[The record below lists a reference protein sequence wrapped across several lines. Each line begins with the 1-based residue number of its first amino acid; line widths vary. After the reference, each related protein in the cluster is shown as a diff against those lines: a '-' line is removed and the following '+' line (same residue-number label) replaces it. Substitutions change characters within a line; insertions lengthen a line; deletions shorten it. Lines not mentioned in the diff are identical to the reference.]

1 MADVKQ
7 KKENVKMHLKE
18 LRSELKQMHKA
29 VTDELLLPDP
39 VEVKNLM
46 AKMDNLLKV
55 IESK

>member
-1 MADVKQ
+1 
-7 KKENVKMHLKE
+7 MHLKE

-39 VEVKNLM
+39 EEVKNLM